1 MTRAI
6 LNIGRQDVDKHG
18 LTPLAPRL
26 TIVGASSDHRIV
38 DATAA
43 ASTMQVGDDV
53 VFALN
58 SSALLAV
65 MTSPYVAKRPLPGG
79 C

>member
-1 MTRAI
+1 
-6 LNIGRQDVDKHG
+6 
-18 LTPLAPRL
+18 
-26 TIVGASSDHRIV
+26 V

-43 ASTMQVGDDV
+43 ASTMHVGDDV

-58 SSALLAV
+58 YSALLAV